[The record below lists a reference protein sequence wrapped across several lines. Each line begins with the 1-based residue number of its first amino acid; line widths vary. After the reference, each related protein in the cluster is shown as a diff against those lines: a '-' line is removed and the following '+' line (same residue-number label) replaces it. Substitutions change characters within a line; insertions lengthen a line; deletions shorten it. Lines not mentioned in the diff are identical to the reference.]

1 MEDIVR
7 AFFKCTKWL
16 REETSDPLIC
26 PYSYFCNSVYPGDYP
41 AAVDLSIF
49 LLSAASYAF
58 TVAATLLD
66 LAGESPAVDWTRRL
80 RFLLPSGPV
89 ILPALLLALVNGHRT
104 GAAIPLS
111 GIGPAFF
118 QLVLLSALAFEYPP
132 ERTLRHV
139 LLVVS
144 SISGIL
150 HASLR
155 LDAVILPYYTGLDA
169 LLRSTLSGE
178 CPTCVCRQEALV
190 VGGGL
195 VSYRGWS
202 MATFAVAGTLLCR
215 LASLLCGEEK
225 MGVAAKS
232 TAEALAWVLIG
243 REWVDFVRDLP
254 PGGFVEMAAHVA
266 VCLLMSLQIL
276 RRACSLL
283 AWLGAVTGP

>member
-1 MEDIVR
+1 MEDIVKV
-7 AFFKCTKWL
+7 FFKCTKWQ

-26 PYSYFCNSVYPGDYP
+26 PYSYFCDSVYPGDYS
-41 AAVDLSIF
+41 AAVDVSIF

-58 TVAATLLD
+58 AVAATLLD
-66 LAGESPAVDWTRRL
+66 LAGESPAVDWTQRL
-80 RFLLPSGPV
+80 RVLLPSGPV
-89 ILPALLLALVNGHRT
+89 VLPALLLALVNGHRT

-111 GIGPAFF
+111 SIGPAFF
-118 QLVLLSALAFEYPP
+118 QLVLLSALAFENPP

-150 HASLR
+150 HASFR

-190 VGGGL
+190 VGGNL

-202 MATFAVAGTLLCR
+202 TATFAVAGTLLCR
-215 LASLLCGEEK
+215 FGSLLCGEEK
-225 MGVAAKS
+225 IGVAVKS
-232 TAEALAWVLIG
+232 AVEALAWVLIG
-243 REWVDFVRDLP
+243 RDWVDFIGDLP
-254 PGGFVEMAAHVA
+254 PGELMEMAAHVA

-283 AWLGAVTGP
+283 VWLGAMTSL